1 MDVCADGFDDFERQ
15 LVESDVLDQQSKTA
29 LSQVLSQT
37 YNMTLESLNVAAA
50 NFERYEQLTSLAVPP
65 ELFIEQPMPAATS
78 LEPIDPKQEAHLDQ
92 ELAELRE
99 QVLQARLAC
108 RQLKQQLNM
117 VDKDLS
123 RAASAAAAYKPLI
136 DAIST
141 SSQSVLQEAAVIQ
154 QLASKLQPSI
164 ARAQQLQAEQQ
175 QQKEPIGQIPASTAD
190 AAAGPLEPF
199 ADVSNTAKGGSY
211 TETTDIGSHKVA
223 AERHVRQFIME
234 TGASLKQL
242 QATNAALQGN

>member
-99 QVLQARLAC
+99 QVLQVSCKLAVPRAAVPSHFKHGILWLTWC
-108 RQLKQQLNM
+108 KQQITHLPICH
-117 VDKDLS
+117 KGS
-123 RAASAAAAYKPLI
+123 FERI
-136 DAIST
+136 DGC
-141 SSQSVLQEAAVIQ
+141 
-154 QLASKLQPSI
+154 K
-164 ARAQQLQAEQQ
+164 
-175 QQKEPIGQIPASTAD
+175 
-190 AAAGPLEPF
+190 
-199 ADVSNTAKGGSY
+199 
-211 TETTDIGSHKVA
+211 H
-223 AERHVRQFIME
+223 
-234 TGASLKQL
+234 
-242 QATNAALQGN
+242 